1 MRQIK
6 KGFLFGFFMFLA
18 NALLIGQLAFD
29 KAEIIEYRAEKEKSL
44 TIGERAPLTKESIK
58 NLDYFKAKKKYK
70 VEATFTLA
78 KDEKSF
84 EMPTYSGI
92 TKSFIKYGTL
102 SFKIGNK
109 ELQLALYRNLGLMRM
124 PQYKNHLFLPYKDK
138 TSSKAS
144 YGGGRYIDIMTTEIK
159 DGKVILDFNKS
170 YNPWCAYGEGF
181 NCPVPPQEN
190 ILPIAIKAGEK
201 QFLHH

>member
-1 MRQIK
+1 MRKIK
-6 KGFLFGFFMFLA
+6 KGILFGFFMFLC
-18 NALLIGQLAFD
+18 NVFLIGQLSFD
-29 KAEIIEYRAEKEKSL
+29 KSEIIKFRAEKKEYL
-44 TIGERAPLTKESIK
+44 TTGERAPLTKETLK
-58 NLDYFKAKKKYK
+58 YLRYFKAKQKYK

-78 KDEKSF
+78 KDQKSF

-109 ELQLALYRNLGLMRM
+109 EMQLAVYRNLGLMRM
-124 PQYKNHLFLPYKDK
+124 PQYKDYLFLPYKDK

-144 YGGGRYIDIMTTEIK
+144 YGGGRYIDIKTTEIK

-170 YNPWCAYGEGF
+170 YNPWCAYGDGY

-190 ILPIAIKAGEK
+190 RLTIAIKAGEK
-201 QFLHH
+201 QFLLH

>member
-124 PQYKNHLFLPYKDK
+124 PQYKNYLFLPYKDK

>member
-1 MRQIK
+1 MQQIK
-6 KGFLFGFFMFLA
+6 TSFSFFFFMIIL
-18 NALLIGQLAFD
+18 NVVLIGQLSFN
-29 KAEIIEYRAEKEKSL
+29 KSEIIKYREEAKEKL
-44 TIGERAPLTKESIK
+44 TIGERAPLTKETLK
-58 NLDYFKAKKKYK
+58 YLRYFKAKQKFQ

-78 KDEKSF
+78 KDEASF

-102 SFKIGNK
+102 NFKIGNK
-109 ELQLALYRNLGLMRM
+109 EMKLALYRNLGLMRM
-124 PQYKNHLFLPYKDK
+124 PQYKDYLFLPYKDK

-144 YGGGRYIDIMTTEIK
+144 YGGGRYIDIKTTDIK

-170 YNPWCAYGEGF
+170 YNPWCAYGDGF

-201 QFLHH
+201 QFLLH